1 MLEPCPVHAE
11 RLLNIKPWA
20 PAVKGRHTHHHAVNA
35 DGNLMVLKAYA
46 PLTSAS
52 SADELLLLA
61 SENSSSHN
69 SVLRR
74 CKTSVDVSLSS
85 MDPTPDAP
93 VTEEKASEAS
103 PRLTARALRRHD
115 VACARAL
122 RPEQNPF
129 KLHSDG
135 AFDPSAAPSRR
146 HKTKAPNCAFL
157 WFLRNIGWATKDP
170 LPVHST
176 A

>member
-1 MLEPCPVHAE
+1 MGSG
-11 RLLNIKPWA
+11 
-20 PAVKGRHTHHHAVNA
+20 GRNAADDHHVVNV
-35 DGNLMVLKAYA
+35 DGNLMVMKTYA
-46 PLTSAS
+46 PLASAS

-69 SVLRR
+69 SSLRR
-74 CKTSVDVSLSS
+74 CKTSVDVSLASL
-85 MDPTPDAP
+85 DPTPDAP

-129 KLHSDG
+129 KLHADG
-135 AFDPSAAPSRR
+135 AFDPFRR
-146 HKTKAPNCAFL
+146 AEPPPPRERKAPNCAFL
-157 WFLRNIGWATKDP
+157 WFLRNNG
-170 LPVHST
+170 
-176 A
+176 

>member
-1 MLEPCPVHAE
+1 MGSG
-11 RLLNIKPWA
+11 
-20 PAVKGRHTHHHAVNA
+20 GRNTADDHHVVNV
-35 DGNLMVLKAYA
+35 DGNLMVMKTYA

-69 SVLRR
+69 SSLRR

-129 KLHSDG
+129 KLHADG
-135 AFDPSAAPSRR
+135 AFDPFRR
-146 HKTKAPNCAFL
+146 AEPPPQRKQAPNCAFL
-157 WFLRNIGWATKDP
+157 WFLRNNK
-170 LPVHST
+170 
-176 A
+176 

>member
-1 MLEPCPVHAE
+1 MGSG
-11 RLLNIKPWA
+11 
-20 PAVKGRHTHHHAVNA
+20 GRSVDDTHHVVNV
-35 DGNLMVLKAYA
+35 DGNLMVMKAYA

-69 SVLRR
+69 SSLRR

-135 AFDPSAAPSRR
+135 AFDPFRR
-146 HKTKAPNCAFL
+146 AEPPPRKKPPNCAFL
-157 WFLRNIGWATKDP
+157 WFLRNNG
-170 LPVHST
+170 
-176 A
+176 

>member
-1 MLEPCPVHAE
+1 MGSG
-11 RLLNIKPWA
+11 
-20 PAVKGRHTHHHAVNA
+20 GRNTADDHHVVNV
-35 DGNLMVLKAYA
+35 DGNLMVMKAYA

-69 SVLRR
+69 SSLRR
-74 CKTSVDVSLSS
+74 CKTSVDVSLASL
-85 MDPTPDAP
+85 DPTPDAP

-135 AFDPSAAPSRR
+135 AFDPFRR
-146 HKTKAPNCAFL
+146 AEPPPRERKKPPNCAFL
-157 WFLRNIGWATKDP
+157 WFLRNNG
-170 LPVHST
+170 
-176 A
+176 

>member
-1 MLEPCPVHAE
+1 MGSG
-11 RLLNIKPWA
+11 
-20 PAVKGRHTHHHAVNA
+20 GRNTADDHHVVNV
-35 DGNLMVLKAYA
+35 DGNLMVLKTYA

-52 SADELLLLA
+52 SAAELLLLA
-61 SENSSSHN
+61 SETSRSHN
-69 SVLRR
+69 SSLRR

-135 AFDPSAAPSRR
+135 AFDPFRR
-146 HKTKAPNCAFL
+146 AEPPPRKQPPNCAFL
-157 WFLRNIGWATKDP
+157 WFLRNNG
-170 LPVHST
+170 
-176 A
+176 

>member
-1 MLEPCPVHAE
+1 MGSG
-11 RLLNIKPWA
+11 
-20 PAVKGRHTHHHAVNA
+20 GRNTADDHHVVNV
-35 DGNLMVLKAYA
+35 DGNLMVLKTYA

-61 SENSSSHN
+61 SENSSSQN
-69 SVLRR
+69 SSLRR
-74 CKTSVDVSLSS
+74 CKTSVDVSLASL
-85 MDPTPDAP
+85 DPTPDLPA
-93 VTEEKASEAS
+93 TEEKASEAS

-135 AFDPSAAPSRR
+135 AFDPFRR
-146 HKTKAPNCAFL
+146 AEPPPRKKPPNCAFL
-157 WFLRNIGWATKDP
+157 WFLRNNG
-170 LPVHST
+170 
-176 A
+176 

>member
-1 MLEPCPVHAE
+1 MGSG
-11 RLLNIKPWA
+11 
-20 PAVKGRHTHHHAVNA
+20 GRNTADDHHVVNV
-35 DGNLMVLKAYA
+35 DGNLMVMKTYA

-69 SVLRR
+69 SSLRR
-74 CKTSVDVSLSS
+74 CKTSVDVSLASL
-85 MDPTPDAP
+85 DPTPDAP

-135 AFDPSAAPSRR
+135 SFDPFRR
-146 HKTKAPNCAFL
+146 AEPPPPRQKAPNCAFL
-157 WFLRNIGWATKDP
+157 WFLRNN
-170 LPVHST
+170 H
-176 A
+176 

>member
-1 MLEPCPVHAE
+1 MGSG
-11 RLLNIKPWA
+11 
-20 PAVKGRHTHHHAVNA
+20 GRSVDDTHHVVNV
-35 DGNLMVLKAYA
+35 DGNLMVMKTYA

-69 SVLRR
+69 SSLRR

-85 MDPTPDAP
+85 MDPTPDLPA
-93 VTEEKASEAS
+93 TEEKASEAS

-135 AFDPSAAPSRR
+135 AFDPFRR
-146 HKTKAPNCAFL
+146 AEPPPRKKPPNCAFL
-157 WFLRNIGWATKDP
+157 WFLRNNG
-170 LPVHST
+170 
-176 A
+176 

>member
-1 MLEPCPVHAE
+1 MGSG
-11 RLLNIKPWA
+11 
-20 PAVKGRHTHHHAVNA
+20 GRSVDDTHHVVNV
-35 DGNLMVLKAYA
+35 DGNLMVMKTYA

-69 SVLRR
+69 SSLRR

-135 AFDPSAAPSRR
+135 AFDPFRRAAPPPQR
-146 HKTKAPNCAFL
+146 TKAPNCAFL
-157 WFLRNIGWATKDP
+157 WFLRNNK
-170 LPVHST
+170 
-176 A
+176 

>member
-1 MLEPCPVHAE
+1 MGSG
-11 RLLNIKPWA
+11 
-20 PAVKGRHTHHHAVNA
+20 GRNAADDHHVVNV
-35 DGNLMVLKAYA
+35 DGNLMVMKTYA
-46 PLTSAS
+46 PLASAS

-69 SVLRR
+69 SSLRR
-74 CKTSVDVSLSS
+74 CKTSVDVSLASL
-85 MDPTPDAP
+85 DPTPDAP

-135 AFDPSAAPSRR
+135 AFDPFRR
-146 HKTKAPNCAFL
+146 AEPPPRKKPPNCAFL
-157 WFLRNIGWATKDP
+157 WFLRNNG
-170 LPVHST
+170 
-176 A
+176 

>member
-1 MLEPCPVHAE
+1 MGSG
-11 RLLNIKPWA
+11 
-20 PAVKGRHTHHHAVNA
+20 GRNDAADHHVVNV
-35 DGNLMVLKAYA
+35 DGNLMVLKTYA
-46 PLTSAS
+46 PLASAS

-69 SVLRR
+69 SSLRR

-135 AFDPSAAPSRR
+135 AFDPFRR
-146 HKTKAPNCAFL
+146 AEPPPQRTKAPNCAFL
-157 WFLRNIGWATKDP
+157 WFLRNNK
-170 LPVHST
+170 
-176 A
+176 

>member
-1 MLEPCPVHAE
+1 MGSG
-11 RLLNIKPWA
+11 
-20 PAVKGRHTHHHAVNA
+20 GRSVDDTHHVVNV
-35 DGNLMVLKAYA
+35 DGNLMVLKTYA

-69 SVLRR
+69 SSLRR

-135 AFDPSAAPSRR
+135 AFDPFRR
-146 HKTKAPNCAFL
+146 AEPPPQRTKAPNCAFL
-157 WFLRNIGWATKDP
+157 WFLRNNK
-170 LPVHST
+170 
-176 A
+176 

>member
-1 MLEPCPVHAE
+1 MGSG
-11 RLLNIKPWA
+11 
-20 PAVKGRHTHHHAVNA
+20 GRNTADDHHVVNV
-35 DGNLMVLKAYA
+35 DGNLMVMKTYA

-69 SVLRR
+69 SSLRR

-115 VACARAL
+115 VACARSMRAD
-122 RPEQNPF
+122 RNPF
-129 KLHSDG
+129 KLHADG
-135 AFDPSAAPSRR
+135 AFDPFRR
-146 HKTKAPNCAFL
+146 AEPPPRKKPPNCAFL
-157 WFLRNIGWATKDP
+157 WFLRNNG
-170 LPVHST
+170 
-176 A
+176 

>member
-1 MLEPCPVHAE
+1 MGSG
-11 RLLNIKPWA
+11 
-20 PAVKGRHTHHHAVNA
+20 GRSVDDTHHVVNV
-35 DGNLMVLKAYA
+35 DGNLMVLKTYA

-69 SVLRR
+69 SSLRR

-85 MDPTPDAP
+85 LDPTPDAP

-135 AFDPSAAPSRR
+135 AFDPFRR
-146 HKTKAPNCAFL
+146 AEPPPQRTKAPNCAFL
-157 WFLRNIGWATKDP
+157 WFLRNNK
-170 LPVHST
+170 
-176 A
+176 

>member
-1 MLEPCPVHAE
+1 MGSG
-11 RLLNIKPWA
+11 
-20 PAVKGRHTHHHAVNA
+20 GRSVDDTHHVVNV
-35 DGNLMVLKAYA
+35 DGNLMVMKTYA

-69 SVLRR
+69 SSLRR

-135 AFDPSAAPSRR
+135 AFDPFCRAEPPPQR
-146 HKTKAPNCAFL
+146 TKAPNCAFL
-157 WFLRNIGWATKDP
+157 WFLRNNG
-170 LPVHST
+170 
-176 A
+176 

>member
-1 MLEPCPVHAE
+1 MGSGGQNTADD
-11 RLLNIKPWA
+11 
-20 PAVKGRHTHHHAVNA
+20 HHVVNV
-35 DGNLMVLKAYA
+35 DGNLMVMKAFA
-46 PLTSAS
+46 PLASAS

-69 SVLRR
+69 SSLRR

-85 MDPTPDAP
+85 MDPTPDLPA
-93 VTEEKASEAS
+93 TEEKASEAS

-135 AFDPSAAPSRR
+135 AFDPFRR
-146 HKTKAPNCAFL
+146 AEPPPPRQKAPNCAFL
-157 WFLRNIGWATKDP
+157 WFLRNNK
-170 LPVHST
+170 
-176 A
+176 

>member
-1 MLEPCPVHAE
+1 MGSGGQSVDD
-11 RLLNIKPWA
+11 
-20 PAVKGRHTHHHAVNA
+20 THHVVNV
-35 DGNLMVLKAYA
+35 DGNLVVMKAFA

-69 SVLRR
+69 SSLRR
-74 CKTSVDVSLSS
+74 CKTSVDVSLASL
-85 MDPTPDAP
+85 DPTPDAP
-93 VTEEKASEAS
+93 AVAEEKSSEAS

-135 AFDPSAAPSRR
+135 AFDPFRR
-146 HKTKAPNCAFL
+146 AEPPPPRQKAPNCAFL
-157 WFLRNIGWATKDP
+157 WFLRNNK
-170 LPVHST
+170 
-176 A
+176 

>member
-1 MLEPCPVHAE
+1 MGSGGQNA
-11 RLLNIKPWA
+11 A
-20 PAVKGRHTHHHAVNA
+20 DDHHVVNV
-35 DGNLMVLKAYA
+35 DGNLMVMKTYA

-69 SVLRR
+69 SSLRR

-135 AFDPSAAPSRR
+135 AFDPFRR
-146 HKTKAPNCAFL
+146 AEPPPQRTKAPNCAFL
-157 WFLRNIGWATKDP
+157 WFLRNNK
-170 LPVHST
+170 
-176 A
+176 

>member
-1 MLEPCPVHAE
+1 MGSG
-11 RLLNIKPWA
+11 
-20 PAVKGRHTHHHAVNA
+20 GRSVDDTHHVVNV
-35 DGNLMVLKAYA
+35 DGNLMVLKTYA

-69 SVLRR
+69 SSLRR

-135 AFDPSAAPSRR
+135 AFDPFRR
-146 HKTKAPNCAFL
+146 AEPPPRKKPPNCAFL
-157 WFLRNIGWATKDP
+157 WFLRNNG
-170 LPVHST
+170 
-176 A
+176 

>member
-1 MLEPCPVHAE
+1 MGSG
-11 RLLNIKPWA
+11 
-20 PAVKGRHTHHHAVNA
+20 GRSVDDTHHVVNV
-35 DGNLMVLKAYA
+35 DGNLMVMKAYA

-69 SVLRR
+69 SSLRR

-85 MDPTPDAP
+85 MDPTPDLPA
-93 VTEEKASEAS
+93 TEEKASEAS

-135 AFDPSAAPSRR
+135 AFDPFRR
-146 HKTKAPNCAFL
+146 AEPPPRERKAPNCAFL
-157 WFLRNIGWATKDP
+157 WFLRNNG
-170 LPVHST
+170 
-176 A
+176 

>member
-1 MLEPCPVHAE
+1 MGSGGQSVDD
-11 RLLNIKPWA
+11 
-20 PAVKGRHTHHHAVNA
+20 THHVVNV
-35 DGNLMVLKAYA
+35 DGNLMVMKTYA

-69 SVLRR
+69 SSLRR

-122 RPEQNPF
+122 RPEHNPF

-135 AFDPSAAPSRR
+135 AFDPFRR
-146 HKTKAPNCAFL
+146 AEPPPQRTKAPNCAFL
-157 WFLRNIGWATKDP
+157 WFLRNNK
-170 LPVHST
+170 
-176 A
+176 

>member
-1 MLEPCPVHAE
+1 MGSGGQSVDD
-11 RLLNIKPWA
+11 
-20 PAVKGRHTHHHAVNA
+20 THHVVNV
-35 DGNLMVLKAYA
+35 DGNLMVMKAYA
-46 PLTSAS
+46 PLASAS

-69 SVLRR
+69 SSLRR

-85 MDPTPDAP
+85 MDPTPDLPA
-93 VTEEKASEAS
+93 TEEKASEAS

-135 AFDPSAAPSRR
+135 AFDPFRR
-146 HKTKAPNCAFL
+146 AEPPPRKKPPNCAFV
-157 WFLRNIGWATKDP
+157 WFLRNNG
-170 LPVHST
+170 
-176 A
+176 

>member
-1 MLEPCPVHAE
+1 MGSG
-11 RLLNIKPWA
+11 
-20 PAVKGRHTHHHAVNA
+20 GRNTADDHHVVNV
-35 DGNLMVLKAYA
+35 DGNLMVMKTYA

-69 SVLRR
+69 SSLRR

-135 AFDPSAAPSRR
+135 AFDPFRR
-146 HKTKAPNCAFL
+146 AEPPPQRTKAPNCAFL
-157 WFLRNIGWATKDP
+157 WFLRNNK
-170 LPVHST
+170 
-176 A
+176 

>member
-1 MLEPCPVHAE
+1 MGSGGQNA
-11 RLLNIKPWA
+11 A
-20 PAVKGRHTHHHAVNA
+20 DDHHVVNV
-35 DGNLMVLKAYA
+35 DGNLMVMKTYA

-69 SVLRR
+69 SSLRR

-93 VTEEKASEAS
+93 GTEEKASEAS

-135 AFDPSAAPSRR
+135 AFDPFRR
-146 HKTKAPNCAFL
+146 AEPPPRKKPPNCAFL
-157 WFLRNIGWATKDP
+157 WFLRNNG
-170 LPVHST
+170 
-176 A
+176 

>member
-1 MLEPCPVHAE
+1 MGSG
-11 RLLNIKPWA
+11 
-20 PAVKGRHTHHHAVNA
+20 GRNTADDHHVVNV
-35 DGNLMVLKAYA
+35 DGNLMVMKAYA

-69 SVLRR
+69 SSLRR

-135 AFDPSAAPSRR
+135 AFDPFRR
-146 HKTKAPNCAFL
+146 AEPPPQRTKAPNCAFL
-157 WFLRNIGWATKDP
+157 WFLRNNK
-170 LPVHST
+170 
-176 A
+176 

>member
-1 MLEPCPVHAE
+1 MGSGGQAGPSD
-11 RLLNIKPWA
+11 
-20 PAVKGRHTHHHAVNA
+20 HHVVNV
-35 DGNLMVLKAYA
+35 DGNLMVLKAFA

-69 SVLRR
+69 SSLRR
-74 CKTSVDVSLSS
+74 CKTSVDVSLASL
-85 MDPTPDAP
+85 DPTPDAP
-93 VTEEKASEAS
+93 AVAEDRASEAS

-135 AFDPSAAPSRR
+135 AFDPFRR
-146 HKTKAPNCAFL
+146 AEPPPQRKKAPNCAFL
-157 WFLRNIGWATKDP
+157 WFLRNNG
-170 LPVHST
+170 
-176 A
+176 

>member
-1 MLEPCPVHAE
+1 MGSGGQSVDD
-11 RLLNIKPWA
+11 
-20 PAVKGRHTHHHAVNA
+20 THHVVNV
-35 DGNLMVLKAYA
+35 DGNLMVMRTYA

-69 SVLRR
+69 SSLRR

-135 AFDPSAAPSRR
+135 AFDPFRR
-146 HKTKAPNCAFL
+146 AEPPPRKKPPNCAFL
-157 WFLRNIGWATKDP
+157 WFLRNNG
-170 LPVHST
+170 
-176 A
+176 

>member
-1 MLEPCPVHAE
+1 MGSG
-11 RLLNIKPWA
+11 
-20 PAVKGRHTHHHAVNA
+20 GRSVDDTHHVVNV
-35 DGNLMVLKAYA
+35 DGNLMVMKAYA

-69 SVLRR
+69 SSLRR

-85 MDPTPDAP
+85 MDPTPDLPA
-93 VTEEKASEAS
+93 TEEKASEVS

-135 AFDPSAAPSRR
+135 AFDPFRR
-146 HKTKAPNCAFL
+146 AEPPPRKKPPNCAFL
-157 WFLRNIGWATKDP
+157 WFLRNNG
-170 LPVHST
+170 
-176 A
+176 

>member
-1 MLEPCPVHAE
+1 MGSG
-11 RLLNIKPWA
+11 
-20 PAVKGRHTHHHAVNA
+20 GRSVDDTHHVVNV
-35 DGNLMVLKAYA
+35 DGNLMVMKAYA

-69 SVLRR
+69 SSLRR

-135 AFDPSAAPSRR
+135 AFDPFRR
-146 HKTKAPNCAFL
+146 AEPPPQRTKAPNCAFL
-157 WFLRNIGWATKDP
+157 WFLRNNK
-170 LPVHST
+170 
-176 A
+176 

>member
-1 MLEPCPVHAE
+1 MGSG
-11 RLLNIKPWA
+11 
-20 PAVKGRHTHHHAVNA
+20 GRSVDDTHHVVNV
-35 DGNLMVLKAYA
+35 DGNLMVMKAYA

-69 SVLRR
+69 SSLRR

-85 MDPTPDAP
+85 MDPTPDLP

-135 AFDPSAAPSRR
+135 AFDAFRR
-146 HKTKAPNCAFL
+146 AEPPPRKKAPNCAFL
-157 WFLRNIGWATKDP
+157 WFLRNNG
-170 LPVHST
+170 
-176 A
+176 

>member
-1 MLEPCPVHAE
+1 MGSGGQSVDD
-11 RLLNIKPWA
+11 
-20 PAVKGRHTHHHAVNA
+20 THHVVNV
-35 DGNLMVLKAYA
+35 DGNLMVMKTYA

-69 SVLRR
+69 SSLRR

-135 AFDPSAAPSRR
+135 AFDPFRR
-146 HKTKAPNCAFL
+146 AEPPPQRTKAPNCAFL
-157 WFLRNIGWATKDP
+157 WFLRNNK
-170 LPVHST
+170 
-176 A
+176 

>member
-1 MLEPCPVHAE
+1 MGSG
-11 RLLNIKPWA
+11 
-20 PAVKGRHTHHHAVNA
+20 GRSVDDTHHVVNV
-35 DGNLMVLKAYA
+35 DGNLMVMKTYA

-69 SVLRR
+69 SSLRR

-93 VTEEKASEAS
+93 VAEEKASEAS

-135 AFDPSAAPSRR
+135 AFDPFRR
-146 HKTKAPNCAFL
+146 AEPPPRKKPPNCAFL
-157 WFLRNIGWATKDP
+157 WFLRNNG
-170 LPVHST
+170 
-176 A
+176 

>member
-1 MLEPCPVHAE
+1 MGSG
-11 RLLNIKPWA
+11 
-20 PAVKGRHTHHHAVNA
+20 GRSVDDTHHVVNV
-35 DGNLMVLKAYA
+35 DGNLMVMKTFA

-69 SVLRR
+69 SSLRR

-135 AFDPSAAPSRR
+135 AFDPFRR
-146 HKTKAPNCAFL
+146 AEPPPRKKPPNCAFL
-157 WFLRNIGWATKDP
+157 WFLRNNG
-170 LPVHST
+170 
-176 A
+176 

>member
-1 MLEPCPVHAE
+1 MGPG
-11 RLLNIKPWA
+11 
-20 PAVKGRHTHHHAVNA
+20 GRSVDDTHHVVNV
-35 DGNLMVLKAYA
+35 DGNLMVMKAYA

-69 SVLRR
+69 SSLRR

-135 AFDPSAAPSRR
+135 AFDPFRR
-146 HKTKAPNCAFL
+146 AEPPPQRTKAPNCAFL
-157 WFLRNIGWATKDP
+157 WFLRNNK
-170 LPVHST
+170 
-176 A
+176 

>member
-1 MLEPCPVHAE
+1 MGSG
-11 RLLNIKPWA
+11 
-20 PAVKGRHTHHHAVNA
+20 GRSVDDTHHVVNV
-35 DGNLMVLKAYA
+35 DGNLMVMKTYA

-69 SVLRR
+69 SSLRR

-135 AFDPSAAPSRR
+135 AFDPFRR
-146 HKTKAPNCAFL
+146 AEPPPQRTKAPNCAFL
-157 WFLRNIGWATKDP
+157 WFLRNNK
-170 LPVHST
+170 
-176 A
+176 

>member
-1 MLEPCPVHAE
+1 MGSG
-11 RLLNIKPWA
+11 
-20 PAVKGRHTHHHAVNA
+20 GRSAADDHHVVNV
-35 DGNLMVLKAYA
+35 DGNLMVLKTYA

-69 SVLRR
+69 SSLRR

-115 VACARAL
+115 VACARSMRADH
-122 RPEQNPF
+122 RNPF
-129 KLHSDG
+129 KLHADG
-135 AFDPSAAPSRR
+135 AFDPFRR
-146 HKTKAPNCAFL
+146 AEPPPPRERKAPNCAFL
-157 WFLRNIGWATKDP
+157 WFLRNNK
-170 LPVHST
+170 
-176 A
+176 

>member
-1 MLEPCPVHAE
+1 MGSG
-11 RLLNIKPWA
+11 
-20 PAVKGRHTHHHAVNA
+20 GRSVDDTHHVVNV
-35 DGNLMVLKAYA
+35 DGNLMVMKTYA
-46 PLTSAS
+46 PLASAS

-69 SVLRR
+69 SSLRR
-74 CKTSVDVSLSS
+74 CKTSVDVSLASL
-85 MDPTPDAP
+85 DPTPDAP
-93 VTEEKASEAS
+93 PVAEDRASEAS

-135 AFDPSAAPSRR
+135 AFDPFRR
-146 HKTKAPNCAFL
+146 AEPPPRKKPPNCAFL
-157 WFLRNIGWATKDP
+157 WFLRNNG
-170 LPVHST
+170 
-176 A
+176 